1 MPMWLGGQRFDT
13 PSDFSPRPNP
23 PPMQMGGYSPR
34 YESPDMDRYREHI
47 RSMPQQEDF
56 QPGKMDRLGAIL
68 SGVGES
74 VRSGPAAG
82 FEASRRQLRAP
93 YDEAMYDWGT
103 GANQYSQL
111 AQMEQDEAQ
120 YRMQY
125 NNPLDVYDAETRRL
139 TSTTGANRLNF
150 DVATGNRAYDRGV
163 AVDDRNFARGVTESD
178 RDYYE
183 RVREFNQTYDRGV
196 KEFDQTFD
204 RDVIVSDRDYDFLNR
219 SSEDDMEVARGN
231 LEVARGN
238 LKRQQDRDAWE
249 KEVDSRDFSER
260 VREFNNKIQA
270 ERWRNRRQSDN
281 YQERTG
287 VMRDRN
293 QGGLAPNQQFYQR
306 AMELEDAIANH
317 PEWSNFVNE
326 DGFVQSPESLF
337 GFGPRQETLDAF
349 QEFLDYLGRSDRDG
363 SIEGIGPQGSNRLQV
378 DEPKPGFSTGFSP
391 SGFYYNWKRG

>member
-1 MPMWLGGQRFDT
+1 
-13 PSDFSPRPNP
+13 
-23 PPMQMGGYSPR
+23 MQMGGYSPR

-120 YRMQY
+120 YQMQY
-125 NNPLDVYDAETRRL
+125 NNPLDAYDAETRRQ
-139 TSTTGANRLNF
+139 TSTTGANRLNW
-150 DVATGNRAYDRGV
+150 DVATGNRAYDERV
-163 AVDDRNFARGVTESD
+163 RQFNQTYDRGVTESD
-178 RDYYE
+178 RDFNQG
-183 RVREFNQTYDRGV
+183 VTEFNQN
-196 KEFDQTFD
+196 FD
-204 RDVIVSDRDYDFLNR
+204 RDVIVSDRDYYLAQEAQKGQLERFDFQNK
-219 SSEDDMEVARGN
+219 SSEGN
-231 LEVARGN
+231 LEVARAN
-238 LKRQQDRDAWE
+238 LKRQQDRDAWD
-249 KEVDSRDFSER
+249 KEVDSRDFIER
-260 VREFNNKIQA
+260 VRQFNNKIQA
-270 ERWRNRRQSDN
+270 ERWRNQRRSDD

-306 AMELEDAIANH
+306 AMELEDAIANN
-317 PEWSNFVNE
+317 PEWSRFVDE
-326 DGFVQSPESLF
+326 DGFVQSPGSLF
-337 GFGPRQETLDAF
+337 GFGPRTETLDAF
-349 QEFLDYLGRSDRDG
+349 EEFLDYLGRSDRDG

>member
-120 YRMQY
+120 YQMQY
-125 NNPLDVYDAETRRL
+125 NNPLDAYDAETRRQ
-139 TSTTGANRLNF
+139 TSTTGANRLNW
-150 DVATGNRAYDRGV
+150 DVATGNRAYDERV
-163 AVDDRNFARGVTESD
+163 RQFNQTYDRGVTESD
-178 RDYYE
+178 RDFNQG
-183 RVREFNQTYDRGV
+183 VTEFNQN
-196 KEFDQTFD
+196 FD
-204 RDVIVSDRDYDFLNR
+204 RDVIVSDRDYYLAQEAQKGQLERFDFQNK
-219 SSEDDMEVARGN
+219 SSEGN
-231 LEVARGN
+231 LEVARAN
-238 LKRQQDRDAWE
+238 LKRQQDRDAWD
-249 KEVDSRDFSER
+249 KEVDSRDFIER
-260 VREFNNKIQA
+260 VRQFNNKIQA
-270 ERWRNRRQSDN
+270 ERWRNQRRSDD

-306 AMELEDAIANH
+306 AMELEDAIANN
-317 PEWSNFVNE
+317 PEWSRFVDE

-337 GFGPRQETLDAF
+337 GFGPSTETLDAF
-349 QEFLDYLGRSDRDG
+349 EEFLDYLGRSDRDG